1 MLLRYEQM
9 GMREVVRPLGLEV
22 VGPSGLEVIGPSGLE
37 VVGYGY
43 GP

>member
-1 MLLRYEQM
+1 MLLRYERM
-9 GMREVVRPLGLEV
+9 GMQEVVDYWSVDFWEV
-22 VGPSGLEVIGPSGLE
+22 VGPSGLE

>member
-1 MLLRYEQM
+1 MLLRYERM
-9 GMREVVRPLGLEV
+9 GMREVDFQ
-22 VGPSGLEVIGPSGLE
+22 EVIGPSGLE

>member
-1 MLLRYEQM
+1 MLLRYKRM
-9 GMREVVRPLGLEV
+9 GMWEVVGLLGLEV
-22 VGPSGLEVIGPSGLE
+22 VRPSGLEVVGLSGLE